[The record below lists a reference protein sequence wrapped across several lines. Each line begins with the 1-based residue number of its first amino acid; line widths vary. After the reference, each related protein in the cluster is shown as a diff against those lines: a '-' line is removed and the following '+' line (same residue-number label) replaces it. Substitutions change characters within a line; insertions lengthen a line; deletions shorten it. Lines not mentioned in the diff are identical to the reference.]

1 MEQERYNS
9 YARNRKFIIP
19 RRKRIKSLAS
29 LKTPVAF
36 LAVWQGAPIKTP
48 NLVADMLSTRRKL
61 YKRSVDDLKMR
72 ISFNFRYFVEKQ
84 MKLSL
89 PVSMWGSPTLLAMVS
104 NVAMRELVFMA
115 QKLLYRSRFKPQ
127 GPLAQ
132 KLQRIADNAT
142 KRSKAY
148 SKVYYKLRLKTLPSL
163 DTPILLNRVLTA
175 PHYDVL
181 MDLALE
187 EVSKLSRRG

>member
-115 QKLLYRSRFKPQ
+115 QKLLHFSRFPPQ
-127 GPLAQ
+127 APLAQ
-132 KLQRIADNAT
+132 KLQKIAHNAT
-142 KRSKAY
+142 KRGKMY
-148 SKVYYKLRLKTLPSL
+148 SKVYYKLRPNNLPNL
-163 DTPILLNRVLTA
+163 DTPVLLTRVLTA
-175 PHYDVL
+175 RHY
-181 MDLALE
+181 DLALE
-187 EVSKLSRRG
+187 EVSKLCRRG